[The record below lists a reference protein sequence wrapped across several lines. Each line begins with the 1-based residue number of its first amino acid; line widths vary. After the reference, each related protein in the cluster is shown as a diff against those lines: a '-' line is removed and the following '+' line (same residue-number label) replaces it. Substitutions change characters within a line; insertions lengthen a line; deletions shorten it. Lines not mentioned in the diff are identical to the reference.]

1 MGKYLLILLIVVVL
15 VAGVIAGIVLVQ
27 QRQNLSQK
35 ASPLTGAASVSL
47 QPLQASFDRNTP
59 YPVSVFFN
67 TGGTAISTI
76 SVRLTFSN
84 LGVTASGIQ
93 VSSSLLSSGDWT
105 CPVKSITSVGS
116 TGQIDI
122 KCLNTSD
129 AGFSSTANTLL
140 GTFNLTADQVPVQN
154 PLIVSFDAASTS
166 MTQKSDA
173 SQVVVNLDGTGS
185 YTITGGIAG
194 SPTPTPILIVSS
206 PTPTP
211 LGTLLAQAT
220 SSPTPTATASSSA
233 FPTPTSTTS
242 ATGSGS
248 LATNPPIPVTGFDIP
263 TIMGLV
269 GGGILLSLGALM
281 LIL

>member
-1 MGKYLLILLIVVVL
+1 MVAGVVVGVVL
-15 VAGVIAGIVLVQ
+15 VF

-35 ASPLTGAASVSL
+35 ASPLTSAASVSL

-67 TGGTAISTI
+67 TGGTSISTI

-129 AGFSSTANTLL
+129 AGFSSSANTLL
-140 GTFNLTADQVPVQN
+140 GTFNLTADQVPLQN
-154 PLIVSFDAASTS
+154 PLIVSFDAAGTS

-185 YTITGGIAG
+185 YTITAGIAQ
-194 SPTPTPILIVSS
+194 SPTPTPILVVSS

-211 LGTLLAQAT
+211 LSTLLAQAT
-220 SSPTPTATASSSA
+220 SSPTPTASASSSA

-248 LATNPPIPVTGFDIP
+248 LATNPPIPVTGFDLP
-263 TIMGLV
+263 TIMAVV
-269 GGGILLSLGALM
+269 GGGALLLVGALA
-281 LIL
+281 LVF